1 MKKEKRLNGMNKG
14 KTSGVRRLTLLLL
27 SAVMV
32 FSIGAI
38 LGYNLVLSNKVKQGT
53 ESSKVIEEAEAG
65 TNQIIT
71 FATMS
76 EGDTRGQNDGVKF
89 YNWTDDTTPAEETA
103 SGYGEAKM
111 LSFKVTSNSF
121 QNTGYAS
128 QTTGGKSGEYALG
141 GKIGHASETTRMAIC
156 GSYQGLDN
164 VSQNYNNVLI
174 NGRTIYAW
182 NGNNKTTKENKRNV
196 SLGVMWGSE
205 SGYKYWFYLTITFHN
220 PNVIRNLGQNGVGE
234 IARTIEFLPD
244 FCVAAC
250 SMGYRS
256 GWVTELNAGLSLSTI
271 KTVGS
276 STYTK
281 DYGLNIGH
289 YGIIGAV
296 TKQTQART
304 ITLPLAEMNSANASQ
319 KITKSGTTSNESTQ
333 YGRVAYVAN
342 FSGVSNYGSQGQ
354 AFTIM
359 LQPVGTLLGMGHSSN
374 LYTGRHLTSNNAILY
389 AVDSAALNSPSNT
402 FKYTYPGY
410 TQLNATSNSTEISTM
425 LYYDLDNLSLGKKKT
440 NELSV
445 PATPS
450 VTDKEYG
457 LKVALTWAMAHPS
470 QTVSA
475 ISSSVDYNGSN
486 AATVTYTITAQDN
499 FTVIITG
506 LRYTRN
512 GASSETMYDPKCA
525 TPSVSGSTNVISLNL
540 NTSAGA
546 SDPSGYRQIRT
557 LQATGSGTNYSV
569 QIQLKITQAAWSG
582 LWSFDYRITD
592 SNYYYNAS
600 TDSSMF
606 SDGVGSG
613 RGWEDASSY
622 ATGSFSATVDLQV
635 KSKINLNASAN
646 GGASNQTAYQKYNT
660 LLSLSRYTASKSG
673 GWNFVG
679 WNGTQS
685 ATSGQSSITPSGNEH
700 TVYAIFS
707 KALTAKVYNNST
719 TATTISVT
727 IYNNATSGTATLP
740 AQANRDRWNKIGWRT
755 DGTATTASDTNT
767 ASHGITITTSNTGT
781 LSYYAVYSAQVSVEY
796 DTKTNGGS
804 GTVSATNGTR
814 YYNSAGNTA
823 NPTITLAGT
832 TGVSKSG
839 GWNVVG
845 WNTNKDATTKI
856 TSISNVDSNKT
867 VYAIYSKTLKATYYS
882 TSESTA
888 QGSNS
893 VTIYNNVTSGKITTL
908 TPTSQG
914 DWDPLGWRTDTSAT
928 TASYSSGA
936 SVSISGDTTF
946 RAVYSRTHT
955 LSYNSNGGS
964 GSIANQTS
972 AQYRNVT
979 TNSSVSY
986 TLSNGSG
993 FSKTGHTFSK
1003 WAAGSTSGTQYSA
1016 GASYSTSGDNVTMY
1030 AIWNV
1035 NQYTVTY
1042 KAKTNGGTTADQ
1054 TAKVNYGAKVDLSK
1068 TAEKSGWKLVGWNTN
1083 KDATSELSS
1092 YTMPANDVTLYAI
1105 YSKTLTATYYSTS
1118 ESTAQGS
1125 NSVTIYNNATSGKIT
1140 TLTPTSQ
1147 SGGWDTLG
1155 WRTDTSATT
1164 ASYSSGAS
1172 VSISG
1177 DTTFRAVYS
1186 RTHTLSYNSNGGS
1199 GSIANQTSAQYRN
1212 VTTNSS
1218 VSYTLSNGSGFSK
1231 NGYKLLKWRLES
1243 ITGAEYALGGTYSTS
1258 GDNATM
1264 IAEWSIETYY
1274 ITYNGVAGTDFSGV
1288 TEYTVETDTFSILIP
1303 CQIKLV
1309 ITEYTVE
1316 TDTFSI
1322 SNPYKNGY
1330 MFNGWSAVTSGNLK
1344 IADPF
1349 NVSVPKGTYGN
1360 ITFTANFGE
1369 FYLNATT
1376 NEGALTLEVVGG
1388 VDGNG
1393 YKYQFWMEGNSEY
1406 GSRYE
1411 LVSENYQTSNSVTI
1425 ASPASYQINGYY
1437 SAYVRV
1443 KLGNDIV
1450 AEFAGRYDI
1459 SELHLGYKEIYVN
1472 NDRVLDTV
1480 YVSIEDGAT
1489 IKVVVPS
1496 NSADKLE
1503 YSDGQ
1508 TSGNTTTL
1516 VDGEYFEF
1524 NYKPSTAGYYKLK
1537 LTLSVNGTNRSSFYL
1552 NVVAFSEDSVY
1563 LTNTGYTVSGDTVT
1577 LNASMTTLGNAT
1589 TKGYWIDY
1597 VVANGQR
1604 TANANAYKLRESG
1617 LYPYYIWLYGPNGT
1631 ADWVEGIINYNA
1643 PSMSISVPSTEVG
1656 SSVVATASEVEN
1668 AVRYWFRVY
1677 DASGLWTIQRTSSN
1691 SCTYT
1696 FSKAGIYRL
1705 EVMAESKSGIYISSS
1720 SIDVRVTGASV
1731 SNLSIDA
1738 PSSVNTFDVVNIN
1751 ALLSNVE
1758 DSDKTIYK
1766 YVIRGMNKYEELTPY
1781 YTTSSN
1787 RQHVFTKPGTYTIE
1801 VRIMHKDSYGMYDA
1815 TAYHTI
1821 TVS

>member
-1 MKKEKRLNGMNKG
+1 MRACTREIILAEVLLEIITEIKKTVFQEIKRMKKEKRLNGMNKG

-53 ESSKVIEEAEAG
+53 ESSKVIEEAEAE

-89 YNWTDDTTPAEETA
+89 YNWTNDTTPAEETA
-103 SGYGEAKM
+103 SGYGEAKI

-128 QTTGGKSGEYALG
+128 QTTGGQSGEYALG

-182 NGNNKTTKENKRNV
+182 NGNNKTTQTNKRNV

-250 SMGYRS
+250 SMGYQS

-271 KTVGS
+271 KTAGS
-276 STYTK
+276 STHTK

-289 YGIIGAV
+289 FGIIGAV
-296 TKQTQART
+296 TTETQART

-319 KITKSGTTSNESTQ
+319 KITKSGTTSNQSTQ

-402 FKYTYPGY
+402 FKYTCPGY

-475 ISSSVDYNGSN
+475 TSSSVDYNGSN

-512 GASSETMYDPKCA
+512 GASSETIYDPKCA

-582 LWSFDYRITD
+582 SWKFDYRITD

-622 ATGSFSATVDLQV
+622 APGNISGTVDLQV

-660 LLSLSRYTASKSG
+660 ALSLSGYTASKS

-685 ATSGQSSITPSGNEH
+685 ATSDQSSITPSGNEH
-700 TVYAIFS
+700 TVYAI
-707 KALTAKVYNNST
+707 
-719 TATTISVT
+719 
-727 IYNNATSGTATLP
+727 
-740 AQANRDRWNKIGWRT
+740 
-755 DGTATTASDTNT
+755 
-767 ASHGITITTSNTGT
+767 
-781 LSYYAVYSAQVSVEY
+781 
-796 DTKTNGGS
+796 
-804 GTVSATNGTR
+804 
-814 YYNSAGNTA
+814 
-823 NPTITLAGT
+823 
-832 TGVSKSG
+832 
-839 GWNVVG
+839 
-845 WNTNKDATTKI
+845 
-856 TSISNVDSNKT
+856 
-867 VYAIYSKTLKATYYS
+867 YSKTLTATYYS
-882 TSESTA
+882 TSGSTA

-893 VTIYNNVTSGKITTL
+893 VTIYNNATSGNVTTL
-908 TPTSQG
+908 TPTTQSG
-914 DWDPLGWRTDTSAT
+914 WTTLGWRTDTSAT

-955 LSYNSNGGS
+955 LSYNGNGDSGGS
-964 GSIANQTS
+964 TTAQTTT
-972 AQYRNVT
+972 QYRNVT

-986 TLSNGSG
+986 TLRANG
-993 FSKTGHTFSK
+993 FTKTGHTFSK

-1054 TAKVNYGAKVDLSK
+1054 TAKVNYGAEVDLSK
-1068 TAEKSGWKLVGWNTN
+1068 TAEKSGWMLVGWNTN
-1083 KDATSELSS
+1083 KDATSKLSS

-1105 YSKTLTATYYSTS
+1105 YSKELSVKYHNNRDGLEVYSNTLTVTIWNNEKTGTVTLPKIGILDLWTPYGWRLDTTASATVDDDNVNAHDITIRVD
-1118 ESTAQGS
+1118 
-1125 NSVTIYNNATSGKIT
+1125 NSVSDGFLTGSTLYAVHTKNLNLTFDITTNGGSGTAPT
-1140 TLTPTSQ
+1140 TLTPAVYYNISTGYIGTGNYLEATIDFPAVSEWKA
-1147 SGGWDTLG
+1147 GWTTLG
-1155 WRTDTSATT
+1155 WSNVSTDTTAKYAGGQTAVTLDSHAT
-1164 ASYSSGAS
+1164 
-1172 VSISG
+1172 
-1177 DTTFRAVYS
+1177 
-1186 RTHTLSYNSNGGS
+1186 
-1199 GSIANQTSAQYRN
+1199 NQTFYAIY
-1212 VTTNSS
+1212 
-1218 VSYTLSNGSGFSK
+1218 
-1231 NGYKLLKWRLES
+1231 S
-1243 ITGAEYALGGTYSTS
+1243 IK
-1258 GDNATM
+1258 
-1264 IAEWSIETYY
+1264 TYY
-1274 ITYNGVAGTDFSGV
+1274 ITYNGVAGTGFSGR
-1288 TEYTVETDTFSILIP
+1288 TEYTI
-1303 CQIKLV
+1303 
-1309 ITEYTVE
+1309 E

>member
-1 MKKEKRLNGMNKG
+1 MRACTREIILAEVLLEIITEIKKTVFQEIKRMKKEKRLNGMNKG

-53 ESSKVIEEAEAG
+53 ESSKVIEEAEAE

-89 YNWTDDTTPAEETA
+89 YNWTNDTTPAEETA
-103 SGYGEAKM
+103 SGYGEAKI

-128 QTTGGKSGEYALG
+128 QTTGGQSGEYALG

-182 NGNNKTTKENKRNV
+182 NGNNKTTQTNKRNV

-271 KTVGS
+271 KTAGS
-276 STYTK
+276 STHTK

-296 TKQTQART
+296 TTETQART

-319 KITKSGTTSNESTQ
+319 KITKSGTTSNQSTQ

-402 FKYTYPGY
+402 FKYTCPGY

-475 ISSSVDYNGSN
+475 TSSSVDYNGSN

-512 GASSETMYDPKCA
+512 GASSETIYDPKCA

-582 LWSFDYRITD
+582 SWKFDYRITD

-622 ATGSFSATVDLQV
+622 APGNSSGTVDLQV

-660 LLSLSRYTASKSG
+660 ALSLSGYTASKS

-685 ATSGQSSITPSGNEH
+685 ATSDQSSITPSGNEH
-700 TVYAIFS
+700 TVYAI
-707 KALTAKVYNNST
+707 
-719 TATTISVT
+719 
-727 IYNNATSGTATLP
+727 
-740 AQANRDRWNKIGWRT
+740 
-755 DGTATTASDTNT
+755 
-767 ASHGITITTSNTGT
+767 
-781 LSYYAVYSAQVSVEY
+781 
-796 DTKTNGGS
+796 
-804 GTVSATNGTR
+804 
-814 YYNSAGNTA
+814 
-823 NPTITLAGT
+823 
-832 TGVSKSG
+832 
-839 GWNVVG
+839 
-845 WNTNKDATTKI
+845 
-856 TSISNVDSNKT
+856 
-867 VYAIYSKTLKATYYS
+867 YSKTLTATYYS
-882 TSESTA
+882 TSGSTA

-893 VTIYNNVTSGKITTL
+893 VTIYNNATSGNVTTL
-908 TPTSQG
+908 TPTTQSG
-914 DWDPLGWRTDTSAT
+914 WTTLGWRTDTSAT

-955 LSYNSNGGS
+955 LSYNGNGDSGGS
-964 GSIANQTS
+964 TTAQTTT
-972 AQYRNVT
+972 QYRNVT

-986 TLSNGSG
+986 TLRANG
-993 FSKTGHTFSK
+993 FTKTGHTFSK

-1054 TAKVNYGAKVDLSK
+1054 TAKVNYGAEVDLSK
-1068 TAEKSGWKLVGWNTN
+1068 TAEKSGWMLVGWNTN
-1083 KDATSELSS
+1083 KDATSKLSS

-1105 YSKTLTATYYSTS
+1105 YSKELSVKYHNNRDGLEVYSNTLTVTIWNNEKTGTVTLPKIGILDLWTPYGWRLDTTASATVDDDNVNAHDITIRVD
-1118 ESTAQGS
+1118 
-1125 NSVTIYNNATSGKIT
+1125 NSVSDGFLTGSTLYAVHTKNLNLTFDITTNGGSGTAPT
-1140 TLTPTSQ
+1140 TLTPAVYYNISTGYIGTGNYLEATIDFPAVSEWKA
-1147 SGGWDTLG
+1147 GWTTLG
-1155 WRTDTSATT
+1155 WSNVSTDTTAKYAGGQTAVTLDSHAT
-1164 ASYSSGAS
+1164 
-1172 VSISG
+1172 
-1177 DTTFRAVYS
+1177 
-1186 RTHTLSYNSNGGS
+1186 
-1199 GSIANQTSAQYRN
+1199 NQTFYAIY
-1212 VTTNSS
+1212 
-1218 VSYTLSNGSGFSK
+1218 
-1231 NGYKLLKWRLES
+1231 S
-1243 ITGAEYALGGTYSTS
+1243 IK
-1258 GDNATM
+1258 
-1264 IAEWSIETYY
+1264 TYY
-1274 ITYNGVAGTDFSGV
+1274 ITYNGVAGTGFSGR
-1288 TEYTVETDTFSILIP
+1288 TEYTI
-1303 CQIKLV
+1303 
-1309 ITEYTVE
+1309 E

>member
-1 MKKEKRLNGMNKG
+1 MRACTREIILAEVLLEIITEIKKTVFQEIKRMKKEKRLNGMNKG

-89 YNWTDDTTPAEETA
+89 YNWTNDTTPAEETA
-103 SGYGEAKM
+103 SGYGEAKI

-121 QNTGYAS
+121 QNTGYGS
-128 QTTGGKSGEYALG
+128 QTTGGQSGEYALG

-182 NGNNKTTKENKRNV
+182 NGNNKTTQTNKRNV

-250 SMGYRS
+250 SMGYQS

-271 KTVGS
+271 KTAGS
-276 STYTK
+276 STHTK

-296 TKQTQART
+296 TTETQART

-319 KITKSGTTSNESTQ
+319 KITKSGTTSNQSTQ

-402 FKYTYPGY
+402 FKYTCPGY

-475 ISSSVDYNGSN
+475 TSSSVDYNGSN

-512 GASSETMYDPKCA
+512 GASSETIYDPKCA

-582 LWSFDYRITD
+582 SWKFDYRITD

-622 ATGSFSATVDLQV
+622 APGNISGTVDLQV

-660 LLSLSRYTASKSG
+660 ALSLSGYTASKS

-685 ATSGQSSITPSGNEH
+685 ATSDQSSITPSGNEH
-700 TVYAIFS
+700 TVYAI
-707 KALTAKVYNNST
+707 
-719 TATTISVT
+719 
-727 IYNNATSGTATLP
+727 
-740 AQANRDRWNKIGWRT
+740 
-755 DGTATTASDTNT
+755 
-767 ASHGITITTSNTGT
+767 
-781 LSYYAVYSAQVSVEY
+781 
-796 DTKTNGGS
+796 
-804 GTVSATNGTR
+804 
-814 YYNSAGNTA
+814 
-823 NPTITLAGT
+823 
-832 TGVSKSG
+832 
-839 GWNVVG
+839 
-845 WNTNKDATTKI
+845 
-856 TSISNVDSNKT
+856 
-867 VYAIYSKTLKATYYS
+867 YSKTLTATYYS
-882 TSESTA
+882 TSGSTA

-893 VTIYNNVTSGKITTL
+893 VTIYNNATSGNVTTL
-908 TPTSQG
+908 TPTTQSG
-914 DWDPLGWRTDTSAT
+914 WTTLGWRTDTSAT

-955 LSYNSNGGS
+955 LSYNGNGDSGGS
-964 GSIANQTS
+964 TTAQTTT
-972 AQYRNVT
+972 QYRNVT

-986 TLSNGSG
+986 TLRANG
-993 FSKTGHTFSK
+993 FTKTGHTFSK

-1054 TAKVNYGAKVDLSK
+1054 TAKVNYGAEVDLSK
-1068 TAEKSGWKLVGWNTN
+1068 TAEKSGWMLVGWNTN
-1083 KDATSELSS
+1083 KDATSKLSS

-1105 YSKTLTATYYSTS
+1105 YSKELSVKYHNNRDGLEVYSNTLTVTIWNNEKTGTVTLPKIGILDLWTPYGWRLDTTASATVDDDNVNAHDITIRVD
-1118 ESTAQGS
+1118 
-1125 NSVTIYNNATSGKIT
+1125 NSVSDGFLTGSTLYAVHTKNLNLTFDITTNGGSGTAPT
-1140 TLTPTSQ
+1140 TLTPAVYYNISTGYIGTGNYLEATIDFPAVSEWKA
-1147 SGGWDTLG
+1147 GWTTLG
-1155 WRTDTSATT
+1155 WSNVSTDTTAKYAGGQTAVTLDSHAT
-1164 ASYSSGAS
+1164 
-1172 VSISG
+1172 
-1177 DTTFRAVYS
+1177 
-1186 RTHTLSYNSNGGS
+1186 
-1199 GSIANQTSAQYRN
+1199 NQTFYAIY
-1212 VTTNSS
+1212 
-1218 VSYTLSNGSGFSK
+1218 
-1231 NGYKLLKWRLES
+1231 S
-1243 ITGAEYALGGTYSTS
+1243 IK
-1258 GDNATM
+1258 
-1264 IAEWSIETYY
+1264 TYY
-1274 ITYNGVAGTDFSGV
+1274 ITYNGVAGTGFSGR
-1288 TEYTVETDTFSILIP
+1288 TEYTI
-1303 CQIKLV
+1303 
-1309 ITEYTVE
+1309 E